1 MALAVAVAGL
11 WALPVFCVPLLLT
24 QFSFRRYAAVRAT
37 YRQTIASLARAT
49 EIAGY
54 TPAGH
59 ARKVAGSA
67 GPSAGSWGFPGP
79 H

>member
-1 MALAVAVAGL
+1 MLQVVAVVVAAVMALAIGVAGL
-11 WALPVFCVPLLLT
+11 WALPVFSLPLLT
-24 QFSFRRYAAVRAT
+24 QLSLRRCAHVRAT

-59 ARKVAGSA
+59 ARRR
-67 GPSAGSWGFPGP
+67 PC
-79 H
+79 